1 MKSRPILSAILASLL
16 ALALAPA
23 HATSVHDYAKGEYAV
38 IRDGLSPSR
47 RMSLAAHGEGE
58 GGAANFHVW
67 LMAEPRHRKLMA
79 LNEIGSDNN
88 LDSAPDAYHAF
99 WSENSRFV
107 AVAFRSGR
115 HEIQLNLYR
124 IGDISAFLIRG
135 PNLFRAVTGR
145 EAADDDGLRQR
156 VFAVDWRGG
165 NRFRLREYRTFIA
178 SDDSLAKLF
187 GAYGRVTDKLD
198 DGKVVMEFSAEAECE
213 VLSGDTYRI
222 VARRPG
228 KPGVLEVW

>member
-1 MKSRPILSAILASLL
+1 MKSKCILFAILASLP

-23 HATSVHDYAKGEYAV
+23 RATSVHDYAKGEYAI
-38 IRDGLSPSR
+38 IRSGLSPNG

-67 LMAEPRHRKLMA
+67 LMAEPRHRKLVA
-79 LNEIGSDNN
+79 LDEIGSDNN

-124 IGDISAFLIRG
+124 VGDRRAHLIKG
-135 PNLFRAVTGR
+135 PNLFHDVTGR

-156 VFAVDWRGG
+156 IFAIDWRGG

-178 SDDSLAKLF
+178 ADDSLAKLF
-187 GAYGRVTDKLD
+187 GAYGRVTDKFD
-198 DGKVVMEFSAEAECE
+198 DGRIVVEFSAEAECE
-213 VLSGDTYRI
+213 VRSGDSYRI

-228 KPGVLEVW
+228 KPGVLDVW